1 MEKKKKKKNCYAVH
15 WIEEKKDFVVK
26 SWTECQRLI
35 EGHNMMFK
43 GFMNEEQANEW
54 LSSITEQDE
63 RKHNEIVEKLKR
75 RDNFRY
81 LNGLSLETRN
91 LVMGEVKAGNKNLYH
106 SVMSVLGYRCQE
118 GRIGIVEEEVQ
129 SYINKYDIDSEI
141 QPLIEELIHF
151 CYERVMNK
159 NQYKKGHKNRITLK
173 ERVSNLECE
182 VEELKKQ
189 IEVLRMNILNSKK
202 EKRG

>member
-106 SVMSVLGYRCQE
+106 SVMSVLGYRC
-118 GRIGIVEEEVQ
+118 
-129 SYINKYDIDSEI
+129 
-141 QPLIEELIHF
+141 
-151 CYERVMNK
+151 
-159 NQYKKGHKNRITLK
+159 
-173 ERVSNLECE
+173 
-182 VEELKKQ
+182 
-189 IEVLRMNILNSKK
+189 
-202 EKRG
+202 